1 MLTHLDS
8 GLPFLNIGGE
18 ARVLACLP
26 TPAELVTGMKV
37 AALPPV
43 PQSEWREMSLR
54 NFAADVYDQDG
65 QGSCGGHGTVA
76 AYSISRHVAGMLH
89 QRLSPCF
96 VYGNVNGGSDRGSAI
111 GDLAQELAGKG
122 TCLESTVGPK
132 QIWARYYSQAAYQ
145 EALRFRA
152 ARVEAIQGDLF
163 AGIAASLLENQPVV
177 FGVNVGRSFDPD
189 ARGVIPDAAGGG
201 GGHCMAAI
209 GLKQIGGK
217 WYIETQNSWGHQ
229 WGQEGFCYMPDS
241 YFRGG
246 WAEAFRILAS
256 VDDPQEPDPLPTA

>member
-1 MLTHLDS
+1 MRVHSES
-8 GLPFLNIGGE
+8 GLPFLEVGGE

-26 TPAELVTGMKV
+26 TPAELVTRMRV

-54 NFAADVYDQDG
+54 SFAADVYDQDG

-96 VYGNVNGGSDRGSAI
+96 VYGQVNGGSDRGSAI
-111 GDLAQELAGKG
+111 GDLAEELVQKG
-122 TCLESTVGPK
+122 SCLEATVGPK
-132 QIWARYYSQAAYQ
+132 QIWSRYYSQAAYQ

-152 ARVEAIQGDLF
+152 ARVETIQGDLF
-163 AGIAASLLENQPVV
+163 AGIAASLLQNQPVV
-177 FGVNVGRSFDPD
+177 FGIDVGRNFDPD
-189 ARGVIPDAAGGG
+189 SRGVLPDQAGSG
-201 GGHCMAAI
+201 GGHALCAL
-209 GLKQIGGK
+209 GLKQFDGV
-217 WYIETQNSWGHQ
+217 WRIEFQNSWGIR
-229 WGQEGFCYMPDS
+229 WGNEGFGYMPKS
-241 YFRGG
+241 YFQGR